1 MIMDHVKDLPPA
13 TRKLKDKKLSP
24 PVLGRNSSNFYDK
37 SIQLHR
43 ESINTLI
50 GGGVNNSPKG

>member
-1 MIMDHVKDLPPA
+1 MDHVKDLPPA